1 MIDRADNQF
10 RIRGIKEDA
19 TKFSHAV
26 QALSYSQ
33 HKEVKALIRNPPTGT
48 SYPELKKA
56 LIAAFGRTQL
66 DKDTELLNLK
76 TLGDRDPRLVARMI
90 DSLNEDPSSLPRAVM
105 INMLPQDV
113 RTALATVPGLDTHHK
128 IAEHAYTIL
137 NMRKDRSSINAVAP
151 QRQ

>member
-1 MIDRADNQF
+1 MSAAAASARTGGDIDEQGELFAVSVKLSDFWSEDPEAWFDRADNQF

-48 SYPELKKA
+48 SYPELKSA

-76 TLGDRDPRLVARMI
+76 TLGD
-90 DSLNEDPSSLPRAVM
+90 
-105 INMLPQDV
+105 
-113 RTALATVPGLDTHHK
+113 
-128 IAEHAYTIL
+128 
-137 NMRKDRSSINAVAP
+137 
-151 QRQ
+151 